1 MFKIYLFAAM
11 LGTCTMIKGQTMQPS
26 SQSFQGVFYGDLAT
40 GDINGDGTQD
50 FLISGAKPGFSG
62 FSQVYY
68 SENGEF
74 SELTLLDFDQLIYS
88 SVAIADI
95 DGDEINDILISGTK
109 TDSNPQ
115 QTVFQIFKATGFGV
129 FTKLPDTGISG
140 VNNGSIQVA
149 DFNGDGRKD
158 ILVNGNASQ
167 PITKVY
173 FQQADGSFIDSNQ
186 ELTGTF
192 YSATKVFDAN
202 GDGHQ
207 DILITG
213 FNSGAIHTKLYINS
227 GLGEFT
233 ETASG
238 LPNVYFSSID
248 AADFNND
255 GHTDLLISGMDMT
268 PTYTLEIFIN
278 DGQGQFTALQTDFLG
293 TATGTA
299 KFVDYDN
306 DGDLDV
312 FSMGT
317 TLSEGNKAQIYINN
331 GDETFTIDTAFSD
344 TVTALN
350 MAKAAWFDYN
360 DDENIDLVT
369 IGYDG
374 TTAQTKLYTN
384 FNPNNC
390 SEPGENPGDTGC
402 VTFTYQGETVTY
414 TTVRGED
421 GNIWLQ
427 QNLGSTKVA
436 ETINDEPSYGD
447 MFQWGRWDDGHQK
460 RVSTTTSTP
469 TPNNPLG
476 IAEGSENYY
485 TGTWWSPNNQNDKW
499 EAQTPADATDV
510 NGCDPC
516 KALGQGWK
524 IPTET
529 EWIEIVDLENI
540 GNPATA
546 LASNLKLPGTG
557 YRSNT
562 TGNFTFV
569 GQRGYFWSSTPSS
582 TGGKYLYVGSV
593 SANPSAGAPRGQG
606 AALRCMK
613 YPTVTEYCNVSVDE
627 EVEPI
632 TLVNFADL
640 DNPSLEGVGATPAY
654 EDFTLFSATV
664 ARGETYTL
672 TVKGNTAGNFTHDIR
687 VFMDWNQNKIFDMA
701 TEYYH
706 ISLEPS
712 TGIDNV
718 EATIDIEIPT
728 NATLG
733 NTRMRIIKDQWNIYE
748 EGEFD
753 ACLNAYYGQIE
764 DYTLSIQESLGRDNF
779 SKNNLR
785 IYPNPTADILNIQ
798 TDLAIESISVYN
810 QLGQLV
816 KNQKNQVI
824 DLTNVP
830 NGLYILQI
838 KFEDGQTATQ
848 KIIKK

>member
-1 MFKIYLFAAM
+1 MFKIYLFATLLASYSLM
-11 LGTCTMIKGQTMQPS
+11 NAQTMQPS
-26 SQSFQGVFYGDLAT
+26 SQNFQGVFYGDLAT

-50 FLISGAKPGFSG
+50 FLISGAKPGFTG

-74 SELTLLDFDQLIYS
+74 SELTLLDFDQLLNS

-95 DGDEINDILISGTK
+95 DGDGINDILITGTN
-109 TDSNPQ
+109 TNTNPQ
-115 QTVFQIFKATGFGV
+115 QTVFQIFKGTGFGV

-140 VNNGSIQVA
+140 VNNGSIQVS

-158 ILVNGNASQ
+158 ILVNGNSDVA
-167 PITKVY
+167 ITKVY
-173 FQQADGSFIDSNQ
+173 FQKADGSFEDSEQ
-186 ELTGTF
+186 ELMGSL

-202 GDGHQ
+202 GDGYQ

-213 FNSGAIHTKLYINS
+213 FSTSYSPQTKLYINS

-248 AADFNND
+248 TADFNND
-255 GHTDLLISGMDMT
+255 GHLDLLISGMDMT
-268 PTYTLEIFIN
+268 PTYTLGIFIN
-278 DGQGQFTALQTDFLG
+278 DGQGHFIALPTDFVG
-293 TATGTA
+293 TATGPA

-317 TLSEGNKAQIYINN
+317 TLSGENIAQIYKNN
-331 GDETFTIDTAFSD
+331 GAETFTLDTAFSD
-344 TVTALN
+344 TIIALN

-360 DDENIDLVT
+360 NDGNVDLLT

-390 SEPGENPGDTGC
+390 AEPGENPGSTGC
-402 VTFTYQGETVTY
+402 VTFTYNGETVTY

-427 QNLGSTKVA
+427 QNLGSSKVA

-447 MFQWGRWDDGHQK
+447 IFQWGRWDDGHQK
-460 RVSTTTSTP
+460 RISTTTATP
-469 TPNNPLG
+469 TPNNPVG

-485 TGTWWSPNNQNDKW
+485 TGTWWTPNSQTDKW
-499 EAQTPADATDV
+499 EANTPADATDI

-529 EWIEIVDLENI
+529 DWSEIVDLENI
-540 GNPATA
+540 SNPATA

-569 GQRGYFWSSTPSS
+569 GQRGYYWSSTPSS
-582 TGGKYLYVGSV
+582 SGGKYLYVGSI
-593 SANPSAGAPRGQG
+593 SANASAGAPRGQG
-606 AALRCMK
+606 ATLRCMK
-613 YPTVTEYCNVSVDE
+613 YPTISEYCHVTVDHD
-627 EVEPI
+627 VEPI

-640 DNPSLEGVGATPAY
+640 DNSSLNGINATPAY
-654 EDFTLFSATV
+654 EDFTQFSATV
-664 ARGETYTL
+664 ARQEAYTL
-672 TVKGNTAGNFTHDIR
+672 KVKGNTGNFTHDIR
-687 VFMDWNQNKIFDMA
+687 VFMDWNQDKVFDMT

-712 TGIDNV
+712 TGIDDV
-718 EATIDIEIPT
+718 EATIDIEIP
-728 NATLG
+728 ATALLG

-764 DYTLSIQESLGRDNF
+764 DYTLNIQENLGRDNF
-779 SKNNLR
+779 SKNNLKV
-785 IYPNPTADILNIQ
+785 YPNPTTAILNVQ
-798 TDLAIESISVYN
+798 TDMAIESIKIYN
-810 QLGQLV
+810 QVGQLIS
-816 KNQKNQVI
+816 NQKSTQI
-824 DLTNVP
+824 DLSNMAS
-830 NGLYILQI
+830 GMYILYIDL
-838 KFEDGQTATQ
+838 ENGQKAVQ